1 MFILYFS
8 FFDDTLKIV
17 LYIRMTKIMTMYEIP
32 RLKKPL
38 FLVIFV
44 IFISILVIGLILL
57 GLGYNLAFYN
67 SDPIVQAVYMFFT
80 ETGSDLFYVA
90 ALSLIYLTFDKRYA
104 RFIIPQFIIQLFFN
118 TGMKDIFQDPRPDW
132 NIVNGVPIEDSFGF
146 PSGHSQL
153 AVSFWGMQMYM
164 LQDHPKKK
172 YILPILAIF
181 LIFVPISRMVIGV
194 HDLEDV
200 IGGLLIGIG
209 IATAYAY
216 LAPEIM
222 SKTESKSWKWKL
234 SMSLLISIIL
244 WVISLVIAFNILDSE
259 KAAENIA
266 QPCGLLVA
274 LAFGLK
280 IEENLIK
287 YEIEEGN
294 PKKNIILGVIGV
306 LIIFV
311 GYFVLGALF
320 SFIPLPLW
328 ISRFIRYILIGT
340 MIALVAPLILK
351 KLQPKF

>member
-1 MFILYFS
+1 
-8 FFDDTLKIV
+8 
-17 LYIRMTKIMTMYEIP
+17 MYEIP

-38 FLVIFV
+38 FLVFV
-44 IFISILVIGLILL
+44 AIFISILVVGLILL
-57 GLGYNLAFYN
+57 SLGYNLAFYN
-67 SDPIVQAVYMFFT
+67 SDPIVQAVFKFFT
-80 ETGSDLFYVA
+80 ETGSDLFYIA
-90 ALSLIYLTFDKRYA
+90 ALSLIYLTFDKKYA

-118 TGMKDIFQDPRPDW
+118 TGLKDIFQDPRPEW
-132 NIVNGVPIEDSFGF
+132 NYINGVPIEDSYGF

-153 AVSFWGMQMYM
+153 AIAFWGTQMYA

-172 YILPILAIF
+172 IILPILAIF
-181 LIFVPISRMVIGV
+181 LIMVPISRMVIGV

-209 IATAYAY
+209 VATTYAY
-216 LAPEIM
+216 LAPEIL

-234 SMSLLISIIL
+234 SMSLVISLLI
-244 WVISLVIAFNILDSE
+244 WVISVISAFVLLNSE
-259 KAAENIA
+259 IAAENIA

-274 LAFGLK
+274 LSFGLK
-280 IEENLIK
+280 IEENIVDYK
-287 YEIEEGN
+287 IEEGK
-294 PKKNIILGVIGV
+294 PKKNIILGLIGV

-311 GYFVLGALF
+311 GYFVLGAIF

-340 MIALVAPLILK
+340 LIALIAPLILK